1 MDKEMTVNGF
11 TDFFQEIIQD
21 LYTSLYLA
29 IGGSVEEESHDWSAY
44 AVEFASTSIKILIL
58 LAILGF
64 FYWLTIYLIKH
75 NRARIR
81 LNDRRTNIARS
92 ILRYIW
98 IVASLIAI
106 MSQMNF
112 EPDTVKATAK
122 ASIWAGI
129 YYVLW
134 TSSGHIIHRVLK
146 HYGLNASIEQLLKN
160 ILSVLI
166 WVLGLASVMAQ
177 FGFDIVSLVAG
188 LGIVGL
194 AVGFAAQST
203 LANFIAGIT
212 ILLEQSFQVGDWINM
227 NDQEGRVVLISL
239 RTTHILTRDNITVI
253 IPNSNMASSEVTNLT
268 SKNFIRFDIR
278 MRIAFEDDIE
288 KARDEILQ
296 VLADNEAI
304 LTRPESSA
312 TVAEI
317 GEYGVFFI
325 VRFWVKPASVA
336 RMPKIKENLQEK
348 IKLAFDAAQI
358 STPYPHMRLLMPK
371 DVDYPIATK
380 PFATTTQLLSE
391 DNLSE
396 HHLSNDS
403 SSKDDKSKV
412 SLTKEDK

>member
-1 MDKEMTVNGF
+1 MAIAGI
-11 TDFFQEIIQD
+11 TDFFQEIIRD
-21 LYTSLYLA
+21 LHTSLYLA
-29 IGGSVEEESHDWSAY
+29 LGGSVEEDSFDWSSQ
-44 AVEFASTSIKILIL
+44 AVELVSTGIKILIL

-64 FYWLTIYLIKH
+64 FYWLTIYIIKH
-75 NRARIR
+75 NKARFR
-81 LNDRRTNIARS
+81 FNERRNNIARS
-92 ILRYIW
+92 VLRYIW
-98 IVASLIAI
+98 VVASLIAI
-106 MSQMNF
+106 MSQINF
-112 EPDTVKATAK
+112 EPSTVKATAK
-122 ASIWAGI
+122 ASTWAGI
-129 YYVLW
+129 YYILW
-134 TSSGHIIHRVLK
+134 ASSGQIIHRVLQ

-212 ILLEQSFQVGDWINM
+212 ILLEQSFQVGDWINI

-253 IPNSNMASSEVTNLT
+253 IPNSNVASSEVTNLT

-278 MRIAFEDDIE
+278 MRIAFEDDIDT
-288 KARDEILQ
+288 ARKEILQ
-296 VLADNEAI
+296 VLTDTDVV
-304 LTRPESSA
+304 LSRPETSA

-325 VRFWVKPASVA
+325 VRFWVKPAAVA
-336 RMPKIKENLQEK
+336 RMPKIKEGLQED
-348 IKLAFDAAQI
+348 IKRAFDAANI

-380 PFATTTQLLSE
+380 PFATTTQIVSE
-391 DNLSE
+391 EVSMTK
-396 HHLSNDS
+396 ND
-403 SSKDDKSKV
+403 K
-412 SLTKEDK
+412 

>member
-1 MDKEMTVNGF
+1 MAIAGI
-11 TDFFQEIIQD
+11 TDFFQDIVQD

-29 IGGSVEEESHDWSAY
+29 IGGSVEEESRDWSAY
-44 AVEFASTSIKILIL
+44 TVDLVSTGIKILIL
-58 LAILGF
+58 LGVLGF
-64 FYWLTIYLIKH
+64 FYWLAIYIIKH
-75 NRARIR
+75 NKARIR
-81 LNDRRTNIARS
+81 LNDRRIHIARS

-98 IVASLIAI
+98 IVASLIAV

-112 EPDTVKATAK
+112 EPSTVKATAK
-122 ASIWAGI
+122 ASTWAGI
-129 YYVLW
+129 YYLLW
-134 TSSGHIIHRVLK
+134 TSSGHIIHKVLQ

-253 IPNSNMASSEVTNLT
+253 IPNSNVASSEVTNLT

-278 MRIAFEDDIE
+278 MRIAFEDDIDT
-288 KARDEILQ
+288 ARQEILQ
-296 VLADNEAI
+296 VLADTDVVLN
-304 LTRPESSA
+304 RPETSA

-325 VRFWVKPASVA
+325 IRFWVKPAAVA
-336 RMPKIKENLQEK
+336 RMPKIKEDLQEK
-348 IKLAFDAAQI
+348 IKRAFDDANI

-371 DVDYPIATK
+371 DVDYPIPTK
-380 PFATTTQLLSE
+380 PFATTTQLVTGDDRTEEAETPSPSFPTSL
-391 DNLSE
+391 
-396 HHLSNDS
+396 HKND
-403 SSKDDKSKV
+403 K
-412 SLTKEDK
+412 